1 MKLKNYLTLGI
12 TLLMGASLAS
22 CGTSAKTLDEIKSSG
37 ELIMATNATFQPFEY
52 LENGEFKGIDIDF
65 AKAYA
70 DSINVKLTV
79 SDIDFD
85 AIVPS
90 IQTFKA
96 DIGIAGMT
104 VTETRKKVVDFTDS
118 YYSASQVVIVKK
130 DSTLATLGT
139 DDLLKA
145 LEGKT
150 IGCQIGTTGES
161 YINGNEEMEFAGI
174 KNATCKGYKDGVLAT
189 KDLAAGNIDAVIID
203 SAPASLYVKEYPTC
217 VVVPNVVLT
226 EEEYA
231 IAVAKGNDTLL
242 SSLNAFIK
250 ESKSN
255 GVLDSIINANYGE

>member
-22 CGTSAKTLDEIKSSG
+22 CGSTMNTLNDIKNKKQIT
-37 ELIMATNATFQPFEY
+37 LATNATFQPFEY
-52 LENGEFKGIDIDF
+52 LDNGTFKGIDIDF

-70 DSINVKLTV
+70 TSIGCELSV

-85 AIVPS
+85 AIIPS
-90 IQTFKA
+90 IQTYKA

-104 VTETRKKVVDFTDS
+104 VTEARSKVVDFTES
-118 YYSASQVVIVKK
+118 YYSASQVVIVKA
-130 DSTLATLGT
+130 DSELAWLDTEE
-139 DDLLKA
+139 LLKA

-150 IGCQIGTTGES
+150 IGCQIGTTGEA
-161 YINGNEEMEFAGI
+161 YITGSEDMGFEGI
-174 KNATCKGYKDGVLAT
+174 KNAKSKGYKDGVLAT

-217 VVVPNVVLT
+217 VVVEDVVLT

-242 SSLNAFIK
+242 SSLNTFIK
-250 ESKSN
+250 ESKEN
-255 GVLDSIINANYGE
+255 GVLDSIISANYAE